1 MADVQR
7 LRPDPLAGLSF
18 FHRRKKERDDA
29 DFLRRYAHNM
39 AAPEAIAQPDNTFAG
54 TDALRAQD
62 MTPYDGGEI
71 DAIICARL
79 DLDHPLYFPDNL
91 FADCAECGC
100 NLQYRP
106 IAPQNAPKICLSCA
120 ARKVAEELA

>member
-1 MADVQR
+1 MAE
-7 LRPDPLAGLSF
+7 RPDQLVGLSF
-18 FHRRKKERDDA
+18 NQRRRKERDDA

-39 AAPEAIAQPDNTFAG
+39 ASPEAIARPDSTFSG
-54 TDALRAQD
+54 TDTLRAQD

-71 DAIICARL
+71 DAVVCPRI
-79 DLDHPLYFPDNL
+79 DLDHPLYSPDNL

-106 IAPQNAPKICLSCA
+106 TVPQSAPKICLSCA
-120 ARKVAEELA
+120 ARQVAGDMV